1 MQLEGLIAMKNGNDK
16 LSEQKLHESIELSRK
31 DADFG
36 VYKGGYRKDGILIGK
51 LKRLVAFYSFDKE

>member
-1 MQLEGLIAMKNGNDK
+1 MKNGNDK